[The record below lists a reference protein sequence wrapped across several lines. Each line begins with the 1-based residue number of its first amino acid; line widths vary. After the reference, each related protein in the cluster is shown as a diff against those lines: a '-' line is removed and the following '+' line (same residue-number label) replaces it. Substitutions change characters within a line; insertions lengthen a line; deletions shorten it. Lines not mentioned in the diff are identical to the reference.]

1 MLQVLIANRGPIATV
16 HDAQCEAYLRFVPEV
31 ADMIALITDK
41 QSAIAALCREF
52 GIRKLE
58 VFGSATTDRFDAS
71 SSDVDFIVDLGGY
84 EQGVARRFMRFA
96 RALEGL
102 LGRNVELI
110 TEEQIRNPYFREAV
124 NEQRVTI
131 HEAGDSQAAA

>member
-1 MLQVLIANRGPIATV
+1 
-16 HDAQCEAYLRFVPEV
+16 
-31 ADMIALITDK
+31 MIALITDNK
-41 QSAIAALCREF
+41 PAIVALCREF

-58 VFGSATTDRFDAS
+58 VFGSATTDRFDTG
-71 SSDVDFIVDLGGY
+71 SSDLDFIVDLGGY
-84 EQGVARRFMRFA
+84 ERGVAKRFMRFA

-102 LGRNVELI
+102 LGRPVDVI

-131 HEAGDSQAAA
+131 HEAGDGQAAA

>member
-1 MLQVLIANRGPIATV
+1 
-16 HDAQCEAYLRFVPEV
+16 
-31 ADMIALITDK
+31 MIALITHN

-52 GIRKLE
+52 GIRRLE
-58 VFGSATTDRFDAS
+58 VFGSATTDRFDAA
-71 SSDVDFIVDLGGY
+71 SSDVDFVVDLGGY
-84 EQGVARRFMRFA
+84 ERGVAKRFIRFA

-102 LGRNVELI
+102 LGRNVDLI

-131 HEAGDSQAAA
+131 PEAADSQAAA